1 MDSLA
6 FRSLNYLKRLDRN
19 DFMAEARVERR
30 LAAILAADVAG
41 YSRLMGVDEQGT
53 HNALKACESELIYP
67 KVAEHRGRIVKTTGD
82 GFLAEFPSV
91 IEAVSCAVE
100 FQRSIR
106 ERNRGVLSDKQ
117 IEFRAGINIGDII
130 EDGGDIFG
138 DGVNVAARLESI
150 ADRGGICISRQVL
163 DQIEG
168 KLQLGMRELGRQNLK
183 NISKPIEVYAIA
195 LDEDAAFLSSRVL
208 EAANLK
214 QNIRYCTAADGVRLA
229 YATVGSGPPL
239 VRTAHWMGHLEYDW
253 EFPIFRHL
261 LLGLA
266 KDFTVVRY
274 DARGN
279 ELSDWDVGEI
289 SLDAWVSDLEI
300 IVNAI
305 GLDKFPL
312 LGFSQGCAIAV
323 AFAARYPERVSHLV
337 LYGGYVTGRMKRP
350 GLTDADRE
358 RNSALTTL
366 MKLGWG
372 SDEPTFRQIFTSI
385 LMPTATKQQADAF
398 NELERLSASPE
409 CAVRYFETVGNFDVR
424 SLLPKVQAP
433 TLVLHIRDD
442 ASNPIE
448 QGRELAAGIP
458 NARFVTMP
466 GRNHVLLEQDPG
478 VPIFFDE
485 VRSFLHGPS

>member
-1 MDSLA
+1 
-6 FRSLNYLKRLDRN
+6 
-19 DFMAEARVERR
+19 MAEARVERR

-41 YSRLMGVDEQGT
+41 YSRLMGIDEHGT
-53 HNALKACESELIYP
+53 HAALKACQSQLIYP
-67 KVAEHRGRIVKTTGD
+67 KVTEHRGRIVKTTGD

-91 IEAVSCAVE
+91 IEAVICAVE
-100 FQRSIR
+100 FQRGMR
-106 ERNRGVLSDKQ
+106 ERNRDVLPDKR
-117 IEFRAGINIGDII
+117 IEFRAGINIGDVI

-168 KLQLGMRELGRQNLK
+168 KLQLGMRQLGRQNLK
-183 NISKPIEVYAIA
+183 NISRPIEVYAIA
-195 LDEDAAFLSSRVL
+195 VDEDAIFPSSRVL

-214 QNIRYCTAADGVRLA
+214 QTIRYCKAADGVRLA
-229 YATVGSGPPL
+229 YATVGEGPPL

-253 EFPIFRHL
+253 ELPIFRHF

-266 KDFTVVRY
+266 KNFTVVRY

-279 ELSDWDVGEI
+279 GLSDWDVGEI
-289 SLDAWVSDLEI
+289 SLDAWVSDLDAV
-300 IVNAI
+300 VNAA

-312 LGFSQGCAIAV
+312 LGLSQGCAVAV
-323 AFAARYPERVSHLV
+323 AFAARYPGRVSHLV
-337 LYGGYVTGRMKRP
+337 LYGGYVLGRKKRNV
-350 GLTDADRE
+350 TDADRE
-358 RNSALTTL
+358 RQSALTTL

-372 SDEPTFRQIFTSI
+372 SHEPTFRQIFTSI
-385 LMPTATKQQADAF
+385 LMPTATKEQADAF

-409 CAVRYFETVGNFDVR
+409 CAVRYFEAVGNFDIR
-424 SLLPKVQAP
+424 ALLPKVQAP

-442 ASNPIE
+442 ATNPIE

-458 NARFVTMP
+458 NARFVAMP
-466 GRNHVLLEQDPG
+466 GRNHILLEQDPC
-478 VPIFFDE
+478 VPIFFEE
-485 VRSFLHGPS
+485 VRSFLQVG